1 MVLKYKGGPT
11 TAVHRIHSGGGF
23 AGAAEAG
30 CKGKSK
36 EIKARSVPTSQRCC
50 T

>member
-11 TAVHRIHSGGGF
+11 TAVHRIHSGAGF

-30 CKGKSK
+30 CKGMSK
-36 EIKARSVPTSQRCC
+36 EIKAPSFQASRRCF